1 MCSVHKQCLLGR
13 TLDTLDSVTVSQ
25 QYGHQASYIKHQ
37 TQTYKYG
44 EPIIYSLTNNSLD
57 PF

>member
-1 MCSVHKQCLLGR
+1 MHMCNVHKQCLLGR
-13 TLDTLDSVTVSQ
+13 TLDTCNNLVSLC
-25 QYGHQASYIKHQ
+25 HINKDIKHQ

-57 PF
+57 HF